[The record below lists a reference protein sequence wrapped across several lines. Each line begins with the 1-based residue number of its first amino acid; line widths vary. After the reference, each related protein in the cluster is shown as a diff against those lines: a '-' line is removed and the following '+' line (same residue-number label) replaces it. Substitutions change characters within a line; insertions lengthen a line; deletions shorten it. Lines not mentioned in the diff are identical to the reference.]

1 MSLQKLEILRTLWHT
16 QRATLEGV
24 TYDEL
29 GVPCAVS
36 GIDRDQALT
45 DGDSG
50 DPVYR
55 TYILSL
61 QVWDG
66 FEGWSQDDC
75 KPRAIRVVFSA
86 DEMREL
92 AATW

>member
-1 MSLQKLEILRTLWHT
+1 MDLQKLETINTLWHT
-16 QRATLEGV
+16 KRATLEGV
-24 TYDEL
+24 VYDEL
-29 GVPCAVS
+29 GMPAAIS
-36 GIDRDQALT
+36 DIDRDQALA

-55 TYILSL
+55 SYVLVL

-66 FEGWSQDDC
+66 FEGWAQDDN

-86 DEMREL
+86 DEMREF

>member
-16 QRATLEGV
+16 QRAILEGV

-29 GVPCAVS
+29 GVPCAIS
-36 GIDRDQALT
+36 GIGRDEALT

-50 DPVYR
+50 EPVYR
-55 TYILSL
+55 TYVLSL
-61 QVWDG
+61 QV
-66 FEGWSQDDC
+66 EGWSQDDC
-75 KPRAIRVVFSA
+75 RPRAIRVVFSA

-92 AATW
+92 AASW

>member
-1 MSLQKLEILRTLWHT
+1 MSLQKLEIIRTLWHT
-16 QRATLEGV
+16 KRATLEGV
-24 TYDEL
+24 MYDDL
-29 GVPCAVS
+29 GMPAAIS
-36 GIDRDQALT
+36 DIDRDQALT

-50 DPVYR
+50 EPVYR
-55 TYILSL
+55 SYVLVL

-66 FEGWSQDDC
+66 YEGWAQDDN

-86 DEMREL
+86 DEMREF

>member
-1 MSLQKLEILRTLWHT
+1 MDLQKLETINTLWHT
-16 QRATLEGV
+16 KRATLEGV

-29 GVPCAVS
+29 GMPAAIS
-36 GIDRDQALT
+36 DIDRDQALA

-50 DPVYR
+50 EPVYR
-55 TYILSL
+55 SYVLVL

-66 FEGWSQDDC
+66 FEGWAQDDN

-86 DEMREL
+86 DEMREF

>member
-1 MSLQKLEILRTLWHT
+1 MSLQKLEIIRTLWHT
-16 QRATLEGV
+16 KRAILEGV
-24 TYDEL
+24 TYDDL

-36 GIDRDQALT
+36 GIGRDEALT
-45 DGDSG
+45 DGNSG

-66 FEGWSQDDC
+66 FEGWAQDDN

-86 DEMREL
+86 DEMREF

>member
-1 MSLQKLEILRTLWHT
+1 MSLQKLNILLTLWHT

-24 TYDEL
+24 TYDDL

-55 TYILSL
+55 TYVLTL
-61 QVWDG
+61 QIWDG
-66 FEGWSQDDC
+66 FEGWAQDDN
-75 KPRAIRVVFSA
+75 KPRAIHVIFTA

-92 AATW
+92 AASW

>member
-16 QRATLEGV
+16 KRAILEGV

-29 GVPCAVS
+29 GVPAVIS
-36 GIDRDQALT
+36 DIDRDQALT
-45 DGDSG
+45 DSG
-50 DPVYR
+50 DPAYR
-55 TYILSL
+55 SYVLAL

-66 FEGWSQDDC
+66 FEGWAQDDN

-92 AATW
+92 AASL

>member
-1 MSLQKLEILRTLWHT
+1 MSLQKLEIIRTLWHT
-16 QRATLEGV
+16 KRATLEGV
-24 TYDEL
+24 VYDEL
-29 GVPCAVS
+29 GVPCAIC

-50 DPVYR
+50 EPVYSS
-55 TYILSL
+55 YVLAL

-66 FEGWSQDDC
+66 FEGWAQDDN

-86 DEMREL
+86 DEMREF

>member
-1 MSLQKLEILRTLWHT
+1 MSPQKLEILRTLWHT

-24 TYDEL
+24 TYDDL
-29 GVPCAVS
+29 GMPCAVS
-36 GIDRDQALT
+36 EIDRDQALT

-55 TYILSL
+55 TYVLSL

-66 FEGWSQDDC
+66 YEGWSQDDDE
-75 KPRAIRVVFSA
+75 PRAIRVVFSA
-86 DEMREL
+86 GEMRRL

>member
-1 MSLQKLEILRTLWHT
+1 MSLQKLEIIRTLWHT
-16 QRATLEGV
+16 KRATLEGV
-24 TYDEL
+24 VYDEL
-29 GVPCAVS
+29 GMPAAIS
-36 GIDRDQALT
+36 DIGRDQALT
-45 DGDSG
+45 NGDSG

-55 TYILSL
+55 SYVLVL

-66 FEGWSQDDC
+66 YEGWAQDDN

-86 DEMREL
+86 DEMREF

>member
-16 QRATLEGV
+16 KRATLEGV
-24 TYDEL
+24 VYDDL
-29 GVPCAVS
+29 GVPCAIC
-36 GIDRDQALT
+36 GIDRDQALA

-50 DPVYR
+50 DPVYNA
-55 TYILSL
+55 YVLVL

-66 FEGWSQDDC
+66 FEGWAQDDN
-75 KPRAIRVVFSA
+75 KPRALRVVFSA
-86 DEMREL
+86 DEMREF

>member
-1 MSLQKLEILRTLWHT
+1 MSLQKLEIIRTLWHT
-16 QRATLEGV
+16 KRATLEGV

-29 GVPCAVS
+29 GVPTAIS
-36 GIDRDQALT
+36 DIDRDQALT

-55 TYILSL
+55 SYVLVL

-66 FEGWSQDDC
+66 YEGWAQDDN

-86 DEMREL
+86 DEMREF

>member
-1 MSLQKLEILRTLWHT
+1 MDLQKLTLINTLWHT
-16 QRATLEGV
+16 KRATLEGV
-24 TYDEL
+24 VYDDL
-29 GVPCAVS
+29 GMPAAIS
-36 GIDRDQALT
+36 DIDRDQALA

-50 DPVYR
+50 EPAYR
-55 TYILSL
+55 SYVLVL

-66 FEGWSQDDC
+66 YEGWAQDDN

-86 DEMREL
+86 DEMREF